1 MRVAAWSIVLILMGA
16 YRPASAYPEFQFS
29 TGTARCSTCH
39 FSPIGGGLI
48 NDYGRDEAATT
59 ISGSGD
65 GRFLHGAV
73 ELPSWFALGGDVRVA
88 ALGKRVRGGTEA
100 AVFPMQADLY
110 ARMATGSWS
119 ANATIGVLE
128 AIREPAPLS
137 ERIGSREHY
146 VLYEAE
152 SKAWYAR
159 AGRFYPSFGLRVP
172 DHTAY
177 VRRYTGLHSLE
188 ESYAISGGLVRD
200 RWEAHAT
207 LLTPLELHP
216 RVGRH
221 GWGAALQFER
231 LTGEETGSW
240 SLQAK
245 AQQSDGA
252 LESWFGGTWKRW
264 LESSDLLFAVEVDAG
279 VIRLDGVPLVTRAVA
294 YGTVHYRPGK
304 SWGVAFGAH
313 YYDADLRLVDND
325 RTAVE
330 SRFAWFPRAHFE
342 VSTLVRGSMVAREL
356 GRGDLLGL
364 LQLHYYL

>member
-1 MRVAAWSIVLILMGA
+1 MRLAAWAIALVIMAAHGTA
-16 YRPASAYPEFQFS
+16 AAYPEFQFS
-29 TGTARCSTCH
+29 TGTARCSACH
-39 FSPIGGGLI
+39 FSPVGGGLI

-59 ISGSGD
+59 ISGGGD
-65 GRFLHGAV
+65 GRFFHGAV
-73 ELPSWFALGGDVRVA
+73 ELPAWIAIGGDVRVA
-88 ALGKRVRGGTEA
+88 TLGKRVREGSEA

-110 ARMATGSWS
+110 VRLATGSLS
-119 ANATIGVLE
+119 VNATVGALE
-128 AIREPAPLS
+128 AIREPGPMS
-137 ERIGSREHY
+137 ERIGSREHF

-159 AGRFYPSFGLRVP
+159 GGRFYPTFGLRVP

-177 VRRYTGLHSLE
+177 VRRYTGLHSFE
-188 ESYAISGGLVRD
+188 ESYGISAGLIRD

-207 LLTPLELHP
+207 LMTPLELHP

-221 GWGAALQFER
+221 GWGAAVQLETM
-231 LTGEETGSW
+231 TGEETGSL

-245 AQQSDGA
+245 AQQIDGA
-252 LESWFGGTWKRW
+252 LESWFGATWKRW
-264 LESSDLLFAVEVDAG
+264 LESSDLLFAAEIDAG
-279 VIRLDGVPLVTRAVA
+279 VVRIDGVPLVSRAVA

-325 RTAVE
+325 RVAIE
-330 SRFAWFPRAHFE
+330 SRFAWFPRAHLE
-342 VSTLVRGSMVAREL
+342 VSALVRGSAVAREV